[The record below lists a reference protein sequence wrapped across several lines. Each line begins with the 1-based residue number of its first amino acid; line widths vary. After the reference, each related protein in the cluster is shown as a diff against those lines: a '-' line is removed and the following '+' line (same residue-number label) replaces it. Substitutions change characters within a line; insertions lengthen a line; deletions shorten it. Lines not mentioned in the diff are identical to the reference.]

1 MTTTGMLRLAYRAIV
16 RLHPADFRERFGEEM
31 IWIFEEESR
40 RGRGGRLLL
49 EGIVSLA
56 RQSLRGEEEMA
67 AVGAGFGL
75 LPVGLRTGPRRMVQ
89 GGFALAILL
98 AAAML
103 LVGPRG
109 GWGFDCPPAAPEPA
123 RAALHAPWRIEALS
137 SAERADAAAG
147 AQSGPARHRT
157 LYYPGKRQG
166 GGPCLEISSGPPG
179 KR

>member
-1 MTTTGMLRLAYRAIV
+1 MHIGRLCGC
-16 RLHPADFRERFGEEM
+16 HPAEFRERFGEEM
-31 IWIFEEESR
+31 IWIFEEESG

-49 EGIVSLA
+49 EGIVSLV

-67 AVGAGFGL
+67 VALAAGFGL

-109 GWGFDCPPAAPEPA
+109 GWGFDCPPAAPEPS
-123 RAALHAPWRIEALS
+123 RAALHAPGRIEALS
-137 SAERADAAAG
+137 SAERADAASG
-147 AQSGPARHRT
+147 AQSGQVRHRT
-157 LYYPGKRQG
+157 LYYLGKRQG
-166 GGPCLEISSGPPG
+166 GGPCLESSGAPPG